1 MLQFEGRRSEE
12 AQSVKNEKVK
22 WEIVWTMQ
30 TTQLPTDVDN
40 MVGVAMEEKRLRR
53 MEQMWVQF
61 K

>member
-1 MLQFEGRRSEE
+1 
-12 AQSVKNEKVK
+12 
-22 WEIVWTMQ
+22 MQ

-40 MVGVAMEEKRLRR
+40 RVGIAMEEKRLRR